1 MATVAA
7 AAATVLSWGR
17 VRASWDT
24 NPSPKPLKIPK
35 FPKPSPSFPAPSLPV
50 AVAVAEKP
58 KELHLSDFFN
68 SGRNRAQIGD
78 LDEQYMGYER
88 WLPPAPKVKK
98 PRSIYNAASLAYI
111 GDCIYELYARR
122 HFLFPPLSINDFNER
137 VMKVVRCESQD
148 LLLKKLLAEDYLTEE
163 ERDVLRWGKNKS
175 SNKTKTTK
183 RVGVAIYN
191 SASSLETL
199 IGYLYLT
206 DVKRL
211 EDLMY
216 KLGFSTDASS
226 KDVVDELRTNFR
238 TQ

>member
-1 MATVAA
+1 MATVAVTA
-7 AAATVLSWGR
+7 STVLAKAR

-35 FPKPSPSFPAPSLPV
+35 SPKPSRSFLVPSLPV
-50 AVAVAEKP
+50 ATAIADKP
-58 KELHLSDFFN
+58 KELHPSDLLNF
-68 SGRNRAQIGD
+68 GRGADIGD
-78 LDEQYMGYER
+78 LDNQYMGYDR

-148 LLLKKLLAEDYLTEE
+148 LLLKKLLADDYLTEE

-211 EDLMY
+211 EDLMF

-226 KDVVDELRTNFR
+226 KDVADELRKNFR

>member
-7 AAATVLSWGR
+7 TTAATILSRGR

-50 AVAVAEKP
+50 TAAVAEKP

-111 GDCIYELYARR
+111 GDCIYE
-122 HFLFPPLSINDFNER
+122 
-137 VMKVVRCESQD
+137 D

-226 KDVVDELRTNFR
+226 KDVVDELRTNFM
-238 TQ
+238 